1 MAKVIPFPLK
11 NLRPLR
17 VRVVWPN
24 GRENEECSLF
34 ILTLPFQDIDQ
45 ALDVAWKIAS
55 LGHELTLEIW
65 SPGQGAEEEIF
76 LVKGAYLKPLVRA

>member
-55 LGHELTLEIW
+55 LGHEPPSKSGLQAKERKRRFFW
-65 SPGQGAEEEIF
+65 
-76 LVKGAYLKPLVRA
+76 LKALI